1 MAICRVFQNSD
12 GSVRITRINLRARLE
27 GIPRLSERNFLDQ
40 ETTKDPSL
48 AGLPFQDIN
57 EADIPANRVNRDK
70 WRLQQVGNKFVCR
83 VDNTVPDKPHPKQAM
98 IDRANAATGVAEL
111 KAILADLLRGT

>member
-12 GSVRITRINLRARLE
+12 GSVRILRLN
-27 GIPRLSERNFLDQ
+27 PRRSEFTLDG
-40 ETTKDPSL
+40 ETAKDRSL
-48 AGLPFQDIN
+48 LGLPFQDVE

-83 VDNTVPDKPHPKQAM
+83 LDNTVPDKPHPRQPL
-98 IDRANAATGVAEL
+98 IDRANAATTVAEL